1 MWEPQINFFKN
12 KFRVI
17 TPDLPGFGKSN
28 KVKSHK
34 SIKSIADLLLENLK
48 KKKII
53 KFNLLGH
60 SMGGMIAQ
68 EMAKK
73 EGHKISK
80 LICYSTGPLGEMPGR
95 FETID
100 ESRKNLKKI
109 GLEQMTKK
117 IVKTWFVKGE
127 EAEYFNICLE
137 AGKQTSIKAV
147 DNALTAFKNWNGVD
161 TLKNIK
167 NETLIIWGDKDKSY
181 DIEQITS
188 LKKNILNSSLIIFK
202 GCSHNVHLEKNE
214 EFNRKIQDFLLK
226 AHS

>member
-1 MWEPQINFFKN
+1 
-12 KFRVI
+12 
-17 TPDLPGFGKSN
+17 
-28 KVKSHK
+28 
-34 SIKSIADLLLENLK
+34 
-48 KKKII
+48 
-53 KFNLLGH
+53 
-60 SMGGMIAQ
+60 MGGMIVQ

-80 LICYSTGPLGEMPGR
+80 LICYSTGPRGEMPGR

-100 ESRKNLKKI
+100 ESRANLKKI

-117 IVKTWFVKGE
+117 IIKTWFVKGE
-127 EAEYFNICLE
+127 KDEYFNICLE
-137 AGKQTSIKAV
+137 AGKQTSIEAV

-181 DIEQITS
+181 DIEQISS
-188 LKKNILNSSLIIFK
+188 LKKNILNSSLIVFK
-202 GCSHNVHLEKNE
+202 GCAHNVHLEKNE
-214 EFNRKIQDFLLK
+214 EFNRKIQNFLLK